1 MREFL
6 RGCSLVACAVVGL
19 FGVTT
24 DVTAQGAIAGR
35 VTSVDNGRPVVSA
48 YVQVDDETGRR
59 VATGLTNQDGA
70 YRIQNIAPGTYTVT
84 ASAAGYTAGTTP
96 AVTVQTGQTANANL
110 SLETAVFQLSEVV
123 ATVSKRVEKAL
134 EAPARTEV
142 IGATEL
148 ENRPTPTVVDHMRD
162 IAAVDVI
169 SQGLQSTNV
178 VVRGFNNIFSGA
190 LHTLTDNRIAGVP
203 SLRVNVLNFIPST
216 NEDLERIEIVLGPG
230 SALYGPNTANGVL
243 HMITKSPLDEPYTS
257 ISLAGG
263 ERSVVLGSFRTSQHF
278 SENLGFKVSGQYF
291 GGNEWEYTDP
301 VEAAEKTKFASD
313 PFWKQDLMLATGISS
328 EQADRRI
335 ARIGNRDFDLE
346 RWSGEARM
354 DWRASPDLRT
364 VFSIGRSNA
373 SQIEATGLGA
383 AQAQDWTYTFYQ
395 ARANYRR
402 LFVQGYL
409 NASDAGDTYL
419 LRNGTPIVDRS
430 KLWVGQVQH
439 GFDLGQRQTFTYGTD
454 ILYTNPET
462 EGTIN
467 GKYEDDDK
475 TTEIGVYLQS
485 ETALSPKFDL
495 VLAGRMDDHT
505 ALPDPVF
512 SPRAGLV
519 FKPADNQSF
528 RVTYNRAF
536 STPSSLNQF
545 LDLPTAAPVPSL
557 ARLGFSVRVQGT
569 GDTGFRFA
577 QSNGSY
583 LMRSPFTPGGLGG
596 PAQLLP
602 ADVTPFWRGAVQVA
616 AAQAAQAGS
625 PIDPQLLQ
633 YLLSLTPTA
642 AQIGTNYLNPTNGQT
657 GELAALVLPD
667 IDPIKEETSSTFEVG
682 YQGQLGDR
690 FVLAA
695 DVWFSKRKDLITP
708 LTTQTPLLLLNGPA
722 TGQFLVTRLVTDLG
736 MSPQQAAAIA
746 GQLAPGLAMIPL
758 GVISSADVNA
768 NGAQL
773 LASYTNVNADIDL
786 WGADITATILLSD
799 RVALNASTSLVN
811 DDLFEYVVGS
821 DTTSVPLNAPKFKM
835 AGSVAYRDPA
845 RPFGGELR
853 LRYTDGFPANSGVY
867 QGTACIEGS
876 APALTIEPCVESY
889 TLVDVVANYRL
900 PFAPGASLDLSVQ
913 NLFDTDYRSFPGV
926 PDIGRFAMLRLR
938 YEF

>member
-6 RGCSLVACAVVGL
+6 RGMLVAAGAVLALGWW
-19 FGVTT
+19 TT
-24 DVTAQGAIAGR
+24 PVAAQGTIVGR
-35 VTSVDNGRPVVSA
+35 VTSVDDGRPVTSA
-48 YVQVDDETGRR
+48 YVQVDAENGRR

-70 YRIQNIAPGTYTVT
+70 YRITGIEPGSYTIT
-84 ASAAGYTAGTTP
+84 ASAAGFKAGTSAATS
-96 AVTVQTGQTANANL
+96 VQSGQTATVNL

-134 EAPARTEV
+134 EAPARVEV

-148 ENRPTPTVVDHMRD
+148 ESRPTPSVVDHMRG

-169 SQGLQSTNV
+169 TQGLQSSNV

-203 SLRVNVLNFIPST
+203 SLRVNVLNFVPST
-216 NEDLERIEIVLGPG
+216 NDDLERMEVVMGPG

-243 HMITKSPLDEPYTS
+243 HMITKSPLNEPVTTLS
-257 ISLAGG
+257 VSGG
-263 ERSVVLGSFRTSQHF
+263 ERSVFQGAFRTSQLF
-278 SENLGFKVSGQYF
+278 TENLGIKISGQYF
-291 GGNEWEYTDP
+291 RGDEWEYTDP
-301 VEAAEKTKFASD
+301 VEAAEATKFASD
-313 PFWKQDLMLATGISS
+313 PFWRQDLINATGIDGA
-328 EQADRRI
+328 EADRRI
-335 ARIGNRDFDLE
+335 ARIGNRDFSLE

-354 DWRASPDLRT
+354 DWRASPELRT
-364 VFSIGRSNA
+364 IFAVGRSNA
-373 SQIEATGLGA
+373 SQVELTGLGA
-383 AQAQDWTYTFYQ
+383 AQAQDWSYTFFQ
-395 ARANYRR
+395 ARANYNR
-402 LFVQGYL
+402 LFLQGYL

-430 KLWVGQVQH
+430 KLWVGQAQH
-439 GFDLGQRQTFTYGTD
+439 GFDLGQRQTFTYGAD

-467 GKYEDDDK
+467 GIYEDDDK

-485 ETALSPKFDL
+485 ETALTSRFDL
-495 VLAGRMDDHT
+495 VLAGRVDDHT

-512 SPRAGLV
+512 SPRAALV
-519 FKPADNQSF
+519 YKPADNQSF

-557 ARLGFSVRVQGT
+557 ARLGFGVRVQGT
-569 GDTGFRFA
+569 GDNGFRFQ

-583 LMRSPFTPGGLGG
+583 LMLSPFTPQGLGG
-596 PAQLLP
+596 PMQLLP
-602 ADVTPFWRGAVQVA
+602 ADVTAFWAAAVQVVA
-616 AAQAAQAGS
+616 AGAAQAGQ

-633 YLLSLTPTA
+633 YLLSLQPTA
-642 AQIGTNYLNPTNGQT
+642 AQIGTNYLNPTNNAT
-657 GELAALVLPD
+657 GALSELVLPD
-667 IDPIKEETSSTFEVG
+667 IDPIKEELSSTWEVG
-682 YQGQLGDR
+682 YQGQLGER
-690 FVLAA
+690 FVIAA
-695 DVWFSKRKDLITP
+695 DVWYSKKKNLITP

-736 MSPQQAAAIA
+736 MPLAQAQLIA
-746 GQLAPGLAMIPL
+746 SQLTPSLAMVPL

-773 LASYTNVNADIDL
+773 LASYTNVDREIDL
-786 WGADITATILLSD
+786 WGADFSATFLLTD
-799 RVALNASTSLVN
+799 QIALNASTSIVN
-811 DDLFEYVVGS
+811 DDWFEYVVGN

-835 AGSVAYRDPA
+835 ASSVAYRDPA

-867 QGTACIEGS
+867 QGTACIEESS
-876 APALTIEPCVESY
+876 ALSVEPCVESY
-889 TLVDVVANYRL
+889 TLVDLVANYAL

-913 NLFDTDYRSFPGV
+913 NIFDTEYRSFPGV

-938 YEF
+938 YQF